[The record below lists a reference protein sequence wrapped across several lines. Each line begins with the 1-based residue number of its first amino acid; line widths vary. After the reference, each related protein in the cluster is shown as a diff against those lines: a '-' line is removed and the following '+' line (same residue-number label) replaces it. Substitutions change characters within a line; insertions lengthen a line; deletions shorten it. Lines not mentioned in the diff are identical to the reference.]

1 MNFIYS
7 KLTSSLAIFF
17 VLVSVFC
24 IQLPTKYMDISLSM
38 LFLFWAISG
47 NYTYKFHKILSNP
60 GAIVSLLLFLVIG
73 LCTLF
78 SPELT
83 HESFRAW
90 FRYHGLLFIPII
102 ISLMDENKYRDYAIN
117 TFLACSSVVLL
128 ISYLKWFG
136 IVPID
141 FIRKDGNGPVAFR
154 HSISQSIF
162 IAYAIYLIFH
172 KCKNSQ
178 NKTQIAWF
186 ILILIFLANIFLVV
200 NSRSGQISFIA
211 MSGLFLYRYWKASY
225 LKYLLALFFSLIVFS
240 QFNVFKTKLRLFNIQ
255 NEIHLAQTRHEV
267 NSAGYRLELWTNTLL
282 LIKRHPLLGGGAGS
296 LEREYKTFVPAEN
309 IVTATKFGN
318 PHSTYILFLQESGLI
333 GLAAL
338 IFLYYWHWAI
348 ASRLNKQ
355 FVYGSALKGLII
367 CFAISSLFNCMLW
380 GGEAKFYYLLA
391 GIFLSAYKP
400 QQQKKLAH

>member
-1 MNFIYS
+1 MNFTYS
-7 KLTSSLAIFF
+7 KFTHNLSVFF

-24 IQLPTKYMDISLSM
+24 IQLPTRYMDISLAI

-47 NYTYKFHKILSNP
+47 NYTYKLNKILSNP

-102 ISLMDENKYRDYAIN
+102 ISLINENKYRDYAIN
-117 TFLACSSVVLL
+117 TFLLASCIVIL

-141 FIRKDGNGPVAFR
+141 FIRLDGNGPVAFR

-162 IAYAIYLIFH
+162 IAYAIYLTFH
-172 KCKNSQ
+172 KYKNSQ
-178 NKTQIAWF
+178 NRIQIAWL
-186 ILILIFLANIFLVV
+186 ILILIFLANIFVV
-200 NSRSGQISFIA
+200 VDSRSGQISFIA
-211 MSGLFLYRYWKASY
+211 MFGLFLYRYWKASY
-225 LKYLLALFFSLIVFS
+225 LKYLLALLLSAIVIF
-240 QFNVFKTKLRLFNIQ
+240 QFDVFRPKLRLFNIQ
-255 NEIHLAQTRHEV
+255 NEIHLAQAEQQI
-267 NSAGYRLELWTNTLL
+267 NSAGYRLELWSNTLL
-282 LIKRHPLLGGGAGS
+282 LVERHLLLGGGAGS
-296 LEREYKTFVPAEN
+296 LEREYKAFVPTDHIA
-309 IVTATKFGN
+309 IATKFAN
-318 PHSTYILFLQESGLI
+318 PHSSYILMLQESGLI

-355 FVYGSALKGLII
+355 FVYGSALKGLIV

-400 QQQKKLAH
+400 QQQK

>member
-1 MNFIYS
+1 
-7 KLTSSLAIFF
+7 
-17 VLVSVFC
+17 
-24 IQLPTKYMDISLSM
+24 
-38 LFLFWAISG
+38 
-47 NYTYKFHKILSNP
+47 
-60 GAIVSLLLFLVIG
+60 
-73 LCTLF
+73 
-78 SPELT
+78 
-83 HESFRAW
+83 
-90 FRYHGLLFIPII
+90 
-102 ISLMDENKYRDYAIN
+102 MDENKYRDYAIN
-117 TFLACSSVVLL
+117 TFLLCSSLVLL

-162 IAYAIYLIFH
+162 IAYAIYLVFH

-178 NKTQIAWF
+178 NRTQIAWF
-186 ILILIFLANIFLVV
+186 ILMLIFLANIFHLVD
-200 NSRSGQISFIA
+200 SRSGQISFIA
-211 MSGLFLYRYWKASY
+211 MFGLFLYRYWKACY
-225 LKYLLALFFSLIVFS
+225 LKYLLALFFSLIVLS
-240 QFNVFKTKLRLFNIQ
+240 QFNVFKTKFRLFNIQ
-255 NEIHLAQTRHEV
+255 NEIHLAQTEHEV
-267 NSAGYRLELWTNTLL
+267 NSAGYRLEHWTNTLL

-309 IVTATKFGN
+309 IVIATKFGN
-318 PHSTYILFLQESGLI
+318 PHSTYILILQESGLI

-355 FVYGSALKGLII
+355 FVYGNALKGLII

-391 GIFLSAYKP
+391 GIFLSTYKP
-400 QQQKKLAH
+400 QQQKKLVH